1 VRVNIVKVFVTM
13 KELNE
18 RQKRLARQAVNNL
31 KKLQEEGVVS
41 LIIDGGGGNNGL
53 HFWIPEG
60 TEDDDAEE
68 IINTEE
74 FMDNEYYPSKSIG
87 LRIDVI
93 VP

>member
-1 VRVNIVKVFVTM
+1 M

-18 RQKRLARQAVNNL
+18 KQQKLAKRAVNNL
-31 KKLQEEGVVS
+31 KKLQDEGVVS
-41 LIIDGGGGNNGL
+41 LIIDGGGGNGGL

-60 TEDDDAEE
+60 NEDENAEGL
-68 IINTEE
+68 IHTEE
-74 FMDNEYYPSKSIG
+74 FRENEYYPSKSLG

>member
-1 VRVNIVKVFVTM
+1 M

-18 RQKRLARQAVNNL
+18 RQQKLAKQAVNSL
-31 KKLQEEGVVS
+31 KKLQDEGVVS
-41 LIIDGGGGNNGL
+41 LIIDGGGGNGGL

-60 TEDDDAEE
+60 EEDDNAERL
-68 IINTEE
+68 IHTEE
-74 FMDNEYYPSKSIG
+74 FMSKKYYPSKSVG